1 MIHIM
6 QICVVSFE
14 VLQMLPFYLL
24 MDSHQESIS
33 NCTHGAGVAEKF
45 WEIYFRGK
53 FWFSFKGTVLKKMQI
68 FLGNNGLK
76 VKRKVGTIKGWGTL
90 GAFSIIHLSK
100 FPTPAVTPTFLPLH
114 LLSCKCQNL
123 KHICL
128 NFQMYLSKFEN
139 YLLHFLYISKV

>member
-1 MIHIM
+1 M
-6 QICVVSFE
+6 E
-14 VLQMLPFYLL
+14 P
-24 MDSHQESIS
+24 
-33 NCTHGAGVAEKF
+33 VAEKF
-45 WEIYFRGK
+45 REICFRGN
-53 FWFSFKGTVLKKMQI
+53 FWNIFQKKVQI

-139 YLLHFLYISKV
+139 YLMHFLYISKVKKLFVSTSFIASVKISNIFYLIVK